1 MVVFCSNLLFAVFGL
16 VFIVIFSCCIL
27 FLLHVEFLSFIMMLI
42 YVGAMVIL
50 FLFVIMMLQLN
61 LVELDTQLLTVF
73 NSSFLIYFFLILKCL
88 YFLII
93 FNKKLSILIYLL
105 SFEFGTFNDLISK
118 GLINDSLLFLNLF
131 SQNFFFFVIIG
142 IILLFS
148 MFGSIALCIKENKF

>member
-105 SFEFGTFNDLISK
+105 SFEFGTFND
-118 GLINDSLLFLNLF
+118 
-131 SQNFFFFVIIG
+131 
-142 IILLFS
+142 
-148 MFGSIALCIKENKF
+148 